1 MKKKIISYGIVYIL
15 FNLVRN
21 ILRIWHNY
29 GMSIL
34 LVIIIGVAFV
44 IIINFHR
51 FKSFFLSLFIW
62 LYFTKKWSL
71 FSPFLFRS
79 FSWCR
84 LLFFLIFNGFVCRGF
99 MCVMLVVT
107 STARMATIVF
117 LLSLLIVPVS
127 TFPIIFGVSAILRF
141 LFFSQ
146 TLCSIA
152 KT

>member
-21 ILRIWHNY
+21 ILHIWHNY

-84 LLFFLIFNGFVCRGF
+84 PLFFLIFNGFVCRGF

-127 TFPIIFGVSAILRF
+127 TFPIILWGSFIGYV
-141 LFFSQ
+141 
-146 TLCSIA
+146 
-152 KT
+152 